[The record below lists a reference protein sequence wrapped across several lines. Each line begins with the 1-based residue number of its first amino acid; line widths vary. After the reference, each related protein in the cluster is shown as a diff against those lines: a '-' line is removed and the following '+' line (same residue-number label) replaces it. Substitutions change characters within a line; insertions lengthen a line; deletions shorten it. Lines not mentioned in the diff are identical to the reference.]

1 MMDVVGAREAH
12 RPEREGVMR
21 STKQRRNAKERRDA
35 MQALDLTASRI
46 RPAAVLNISKRF
58 RIVAVA
64 LEPLLADYHAEQR
77 EKEHKR

>member
-1 MMDVVGAREAH
+1 
-12 RPEREGVMR
+12 MR
-21 STKQRRNAKERRDA
+21 NTKQRLNAKERRDA
-35 MQALDLTASRI
+35 MHALDLTASRI

>member
-1 MMDVVGAREAH
+1 M
-12 RPEREGVMR
+12 
-21 STKQRRNAKERRDA
+21 RNAKQRLNARERRDA
-35 MQALDLTASRI
+35 MQVLDLTASRL
-46 RPAAVLNISKRF
+46 RPAAVLNISRRF

>member
-1 MMDVVGAREAH
+1 
-12 RPEREGVMR
+12 MR

-35 MQALDLTASRI
+35 MQALDVTASRI
-46 RPAAVLNISKRF
+46 RPAAVLKISKRF

-77 EKEHKR
+77 KKEHKR

>member
-1 MMDVVGAREAH
+1 
-12 RPEREGVMR
+12 MR
-21 STKQRRNAKERRDA
+21 SIKQRLNAKERRDA

-46 RPAAVLNISKRF
+46 RPATVLNISKRF

-64 LEPLLADYHAEQR
+64 LEPLLADYRAEQR

>member
-1 MMDVVGAREAH
+1 
-12 RPEREGVMR
+12 MR
-21 STKQRRNAKERRDA
+21 NTKQRLSAKERRDA

-46 RPAAVLNISKRF
+46 RPAAVLSISKRF

-64 LEPLLADYHAEQR
+64 LEPLLADYHAERR

>member
-1 MMDVVGAREAH
+1 
-12 RPEREGVMR
+12 MR
-21 STKQRRNAKERRDA
+21 NIQQRLNAKERHDA

-64 LEPLLADYHAEQR
+64 LEPLLADYQAEQR